1 MPDKYV
7 GSGEKAAQGFQFV
20 SRIDKEG
27 FPVTEVKV
35 GKIGEKVAILV
46 PKIVKQLADSGF
58 NVIVDE
64 VN

>member
-1 MPDKYV
+1 
-7 GSGEKAAQGFQFV
+7 V
-20 SRIDKEG
+20 SRTDKEG
-27 FPVTEVKV
+27 FPITEVKV